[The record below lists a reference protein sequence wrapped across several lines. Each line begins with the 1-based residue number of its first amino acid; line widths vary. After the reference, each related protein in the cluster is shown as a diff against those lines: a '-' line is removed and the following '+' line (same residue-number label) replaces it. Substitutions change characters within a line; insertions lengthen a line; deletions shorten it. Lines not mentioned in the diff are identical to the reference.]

1 MLPLASPPVL
11 PLVFPPVL
19 PLASPSVLPL
29 VTLSC
34 VWGGCVTSS
43 EGWTSSFWPLLTT
56 TFTIPHSWLFLLP
69 DLGSWDI
76 INPLL
81 YISLYSYFILLPKDN
96 LFSFR
101 IFPASPKVSP
111 TTLGIFPFIGPLLNT
126 KVTTSPSWRIEPDI
140 GCWDIILPFST
151 SLLYSSSILTLIFRF
166 NLSRLFCA
174 SSNVKLY
181 KFGVVIWPSLLPNP
195 LKKNLATI
203 NTWVTKIKINPAK
216 AIFNLF
222 LLLLGDFLFFCF
234 FLYLGF
240 SSS

>member
-1 MLPLASPPVL
+1 MLPLTSSPVL
-11 PLVFPPVL
+11 PLVFPPVF
-19 PLASPSVLPL
+19 PL
-29 VTLSC
+29 VSPPVFPLVVLSC
-34 VWGGCVTSS
+34 VWGGCI
-43 EGWTSSFWPLLTT
+43 TSSFWPLLTT
-56 TFTIPHSWLFLLP
+56 TFTVPHSWLFSLP

-76 INPLL
+76 TIPLL
-81 YISLYSYFILLPKDN
+81 YVSLYSYFILPKDN
-96 LFSFR
+96 LFSFKM
-101 IFPASPKVSP
+101 FPASPKVSP
-111 TTLGIFPFIGPLLNT
+111 TTLGILPFIGPLLNT
-126 KVTTSPSWRIEPDI
+126 KVTVSPSWRVEPDI

-166 NLSRLFCA
+166 SLSRLLWA

-181 KFGVVIWPSLLPNP
+181 KSGALIWPSLFPGP
-195 LKKNLATI
+195 PKKNLANI
-203 NTWVTKIKINPAK
+203 NIWVTKIKINIAK